1 MGSDSDAGVDV
12 RMLKMSSLINLDD
25 DTSEDEYEDLLC
37 PHLAPPFVSPGVSGP
52 NREAPPPREQGAPA
66 GAGSAQHLEEASGGK
81 YMAEHWMADQSF
93 EQRFHDIF
101 TADVIEGDNIV
112 IFQGHFFE
120 KDVLS
125 TTLCV
130 EDGHP
135 HLTHP
140 RNGAS

>member
-1 MGSDSDAGVDV
+1 MRAGC
-12 RMLKMSSLINLDD
+12 S
-25 DTSEDEYEDLLC
+25 C
-37 PHLAPPFVSPGVSGP
+37 
-52 NREAPPPREQGAPA
+52 APA
-66 GAGSAQHLEEASGGK
+66 GAGSAQCLEEASGGE

-93 EQRFHDIF
+93 EQHFHDIF
-101 TADVIEGDNIV
+101 TADMIEGDNIV

-120 KDVLS
+120 KDVLL

-135 HLTHP
+135 HLMHP